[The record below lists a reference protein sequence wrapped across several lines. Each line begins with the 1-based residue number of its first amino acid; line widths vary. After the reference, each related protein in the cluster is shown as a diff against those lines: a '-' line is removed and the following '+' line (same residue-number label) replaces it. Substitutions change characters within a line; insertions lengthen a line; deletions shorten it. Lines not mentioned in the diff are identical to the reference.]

1 MFFSPIN
8 SKSGKNGVV
17 KNRIKKVD
25 RRLLESPAKKT
36 PKTDVRKAVKRKA
49 VTFDENPK
57 TSTNPAVA
65 AAPASVA
72 TVDANSNNAS
82 TSTSLPTAPTAPTAV
97 TPVVNST
104 PAVNPTIN
112 STPAVNSDGVVSIVD
127 QEIANIEGGEAAPAP
142 DGGKGANKSKK
153 KPNGYY
159 ELPADIDRSFVKER
173 PQLQVIDYAG
183 QVDFNEFV
191 SSSMKKWN
199 SGNTYPAINFA
210 YKNEVSSSYIFLLS

>member
-1 MFFSPIN
+1 MFFSSIN

-17 KNRIKKVD
+17 KNRVKKVD

-57 TSTNPAVA
+57 TATNPAVA

-82 TSTSLPTAPTAPTAV
+82 TSTSLPTAPTAV

-112 STPAVNSDGVVSIVD
+112 STPAVNSDGVVSIEEFKNGLPKEVL
-127 QEIANIEGGEAAPAP
+127 QAMSAALDA
-142 DGGKGANKSKK
+142 KG
-153 KPNGYY
+153 
-159 ELPADIDRSFVKER
+159 LI
-173 PQLQVIDYAG
+173 
-183 QVDFNEFV
+183 
-191 SSSMKKWN
+191 
-199 SGNTYPAINFA
+199 SG
-210 YKNEVSSSYIFLLS
+210 V

>member
-1 MFFSPIN
+1 MFFSSIN

-65 AAPASVA
+65 VAPASVA
-72 TVDANSNNAS
+72 MVDANSNNPS
-82 TSTSLPTAPTAPTAV
+82 TSASLPTAPTAPTAV
-97 TPVVNST
+97 TAAVNST
-104 PAVNPTIN
+104 PAVNSN
-112 STPAVNSDGVVSIVD
+112 DVVSIVD
-127 QEIANIEGGEAAPAP
+127 QEIANIEGGEAAPAS
-142 DGGKGANKSKK
+142 DGGKGANKPKK

-159 ELPADIDRSFVKER
+159 ELPAEIDRSFVKER
-173 PQLQVIDYAG
+173 PQLQVVDYAG